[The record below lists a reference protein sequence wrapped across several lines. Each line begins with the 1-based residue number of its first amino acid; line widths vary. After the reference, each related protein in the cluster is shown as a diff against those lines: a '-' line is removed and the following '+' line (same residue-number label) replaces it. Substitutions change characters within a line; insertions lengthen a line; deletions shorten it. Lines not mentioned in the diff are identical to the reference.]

1 MNAIMLFTLLIATSQ
16 ANHLRQDA
24 TLFREPPQ
32 EAKVERPMEKANE
45 CTICQNIVAVMQNT
59 IAKDQKLLRK
69 TELQRFKTL
78 ARNACHGFHD
88 SREERECLDI
98 VDNPIDMM
106 NHLYDLRP
114 STCEYMGH
122 CKRCIPCTPPAECVI
137 CEPPDATDLGWMD
150 LMSTSWKSFS
160 EWFSVPYTHKK
171 GYIWDNMNQGI

>member
-1 MNAIMLFTLLIATSQ
+1 MQSCYSHYSSQRAKQITYDKMPHCSGNHRRRQRSKGLWKRRMNAPFAKTSSQSCKTPSQKTKSYYGKRNCKGLKRWREMHVTDFTIQ
-16 ANHLRQDA
+16 GR
-24 TLFREPPQ
+24 
-32 EAKVERPMEKANE
+32 
-45 CTICQNIVAVMQNT
+45 
-59 IAKDQKLLRK
+59 
-69 TELQRFKTL
+69 
-78 ARNACHGFHD
+78 
-88 SREERECLDI
+88 RECLDI

>member
-1 MNAIMLFTLLIATSQ
+1 MKSILLFIVIASVT
-16 ANHLRQDA
+16 ATNLRKEDA
-24 TLFREPPQ
+24 TLFRFPPQ
-32 EAKVERPMEKANE
+32 EAKVKGPVEKANE

-59 IAKDQKLLRK
+59 IAKNQKLLRK

-78 ARNACHGFHD
+78 ARNACHGFHN

-114 STCEYMGH
+114 SACEYMGH
-122 CKRCIPCTPPAECVI
+122 CKRCIPCAPPAECVI

-150 LMSTSWKSFS
+150 LVNTSWKSFT
-160 EWFSVPYTHKK
+160 EWFSIPYTNQK
-171 GYIWDNMNQGI
+171 GYIWDSMNQGI